1 MPLDPQEAYQLRES
15 ECEYLCQSFLQVL
28 SLGMSAVGWLWG
40 VILIVMGESSGAW
53 LAPVL
58 LIVAGYLSNH
68 WHESRRVWASAIA
81 LVALWLVP
89 SVAAQT
95 LAIPDFF
102 FALTLAI
109 LLAGILAGRMAIAF
123 LTISSAGLILIAQHW
138 LAYPLDRGSQVSVLI
153 AIGVVAGISW
163 LLSHHVGGALELSW
177 QSRQQAMEAMRS
189 AQERRAELRRAVKSL
204 DEGYERLQHLNRE
217 LMAARREAEEARHLK
232 AEFAANVSHELRTP
246 INLIVGFSEMM
257 YTAPESY
264 GGQPLPPEYRGD
276 VHAVYRSARHL
287 QTLIDD
293 ILDLSRIDARQMAL
307 TREMVC
313 IEEVIAEAAQVIGD
327 LVERKGLELHI
338 ELPPELPALYL
349 DRTRIRQV
357 LLNLISNAVR
367 FTDQG
372 AITVSCGLWDAG
384 AEGRSMDQP
393 HSPFVAEGQ
402 FLCVSVADS
411 GIGIRSE
418 DMDKVFQ
425 AFRQVDGS
433 ARRRYGGTGLGL
445 AISKRFVELHGG
457 WMWAES
463 EPGQGSTFSFA
474 LPAAEEVWLRQGLIE
489 TASQPGAAPMSKR
502 VVVLDRDPGVV
513 QLFSR
518 YLRHRRV
525 QGVSSVEEALASAAN
540 LAPEL
545 LVLADGTPP
554 EALLA
559 RQHDYPRLSKAHLSI
574 LSCPIPSERRKALS
588 LGFADYLL
596 KPVME
601 AQLQA
606 SLERVVEAPDHV
618 LVVEDDP
625 DMMRLLGR
633 MLTRIR
639 PGVTVARAYSGEDS
653 QHLLADGPRP
663 DVILLDLTLPGI
675 SGYDLITWM
684 QEHDFLTCPVIAVT
698 ANVRVEAPQ
707 APDASDPLAA
717 ISSPLTVARQAG
729 FSAQEILTFTE
740 LVAEHMPCRYVGDEQ
755 SAAGET
761 DPSPSV
767 RRQGARVG

>member
-1 MPLDPQEAYQLRES
+1 MPLDPQKVYQIRES
-15 ECEYLCQSFLQVL
+15 DSEYLCQSFLQML
-28 SLGMSAVGWLWG
+28 SLGMSLVGWGWG
-40 VILIVMGESSGAW
+40 VILIAMGESSAAW
-53 LAPVL
+53 LAPIA

-68 WHESRRVWASAIA
+68 WHESRRILASAIA
-81 LVALWLVP
+81 LMALWLAP
-89 SVAAQT
+89 AIAAQT
-95 LAIPDFF
+95 LATTNFLF
-102 FALTLAI
+102 GLTLAI
-109 LLAGILAGRMAIAF
+109 LLAGILAGRMAIAL
-123 LTISSAGLILIAQHW
+123 LTLSSAGLILAAEHW
-138 LAYPLDRGSQVSVLI
+138 LAYPLDPATSMTLLI
-153 AIGVVAGISW
+153 AIGMVTGVSW
-163 LLSHHVGGALELSW
+163 LLSLHVGGALELSW
-177 QSRQQAMEAMRS
+177 QSRQQAIEAMRS
-189 AQERRAELRRAVKSL
+189 AQARRAELRRAVKSL

-327 LVERKGLELHI
+327 LVERKGLDLHI
-338 ELPPELPALYL
+338 ELPPRSRQLPILYL

-367 FTDQG
+367 FTEQG
-372 AITVSCGLWDAG
+372 AITVSCRLCNAAMGEVLG
-384 AEGRSMDQP
+384 EQ
-393 HSPFVAEGQ
+393 HTPFVAEGQ

-411 GIGIRSE
+411 GIGIRPE

-474 LPAAEEVWLRQGLIE
+474 LPAAEEIWLRQGLIA
-489 TASQPGAAPMSKR
+489 TASQPGAATTGKR
-502 VVVLDRDPGVV
+502 VIVLDRDPGVV

-525 QGVSSVEEALASAAN
+525 QGVSTVEEALESAAN

-559 RQHDYPRLSKAHLSI
+559 RQHEYPRLSKAHLSI

-588 LGFADYLL
+588 LGFVDYLL

-601 AQLQA
+601 GQLQA

-633 MLTRIR
+633 MLARIR
-639 PGVTVARAYSGEDS
+639 PGVTVARAYSGKDA
-653 QHLLADGPRP
+653 QHILADGPRP
-663 DVILLDLTLPGI
+663 DVILLDLTLPEI
-675 SGYDLITWM
+675 SGYDLMTWM
-684 QEHDFLTCPVIAVT
+684 QERELLTCPVIAIT
-698 ANVRVEAPQ
+698 ANVRLEAPH
-707 APDASDPLAA
+707 APDTTAMT
-717 ISSPLTVARQAG
+717 IARQAG
-729 FSAQEILTFTE
+729 FSAQEVLTFAE
-740 LVAEHMPCRYVGDEQ
+740 LVAEHMPCRYIGE
-755 SAAGET
+755 SASDKD
-761 DPSPSV
+761 DPSLSA
-767 RRQGARVG
+767 RRQGVRMG

>member
-1 MPLDPQEAYQLRES
+1 MSYDPQEEIKIRES
-15 ECEYLCQSFLQVL
+15 DREYLCQSFLQVL
-28 SLGMSAVGWLWG
+28 SLGMSFVGWGWG
-40 VILIVMGESSGAW
+40 VILIALADSSGAW
-53 LAPVL
+53 LAPIV
-58 LIVAGYLSNH
+58 LIVSGYLSSH
-68 WHESRRVWASAIA
+68 WHESRRELASGIA
-81 LVALWLVP
+81 LAALWLVP
-89 SVAAQT
+89 PIAAQT
-95 LAIPDFF
+95 SATPHFF
-102 FALTLAI
+102 FGLTLSI
-109 LLAGILAGRMAIAF
+109 LLAGILANRGAITLLALF
-123 LTISSAGLILIAQHW
+123 ALGATLTTQRW
-138 LAYPLDRGSQVSVLI
+138 LGYPLEQATVVAVLI
-153 AIGVVAGISW
+153 AIGVATGISW
-163 LLSHHVGGALELSW
+163 LLWHYIYVALELSW

-189 AQERRAELRRAVKSL
+189 AQARRAELRRAVKSL

-217 LMAARREAEEARHLK
+217 LRAARREAEEARHLK

-307 TREMVC
+307 TREMAY
-313 IEEVIAEAAQVIGD
+313 IEEVIAEATQVIGD

-338 ELPPELPALYL
+338 ELPPRSRQLPPLYL

-372 AITVSCGLWDAG
+372 AITVSCRLWDA
-384 AEGRSMDQP
+384 AVEGHSMDQP
-393 HSPFVAEGQ
+393 HSPFVSEGH

-411 GIGIRSE
+411 GIGIRPE

-425 AFRQVDGS
+425 EFRQVDGS

-457 WMWAES
+457 WMWVES
-463 EPGQGSTFSFA
+463 EFGRGSTFSFA

-489 TASQPGAAPMSKR
+489 TASQPGAAVTGKR

-513 QLFSR
+513 QLFAR

-525 QGVSSVEEALASAAN
+525 QGVSTIEEALTTTAA

-545 LVLADGTPP
+545 LVLADGTSP
-554 EALLA
+554 EALIAQQKEHPRLA
-559 RQHDYPRLSKAHLSI
+559 RAQLSI
-574 LSCPIPSERRKALS
+574 LACPIPSERRKALR

-601 AQLQA
+601 TQLQA
-606 SLERVVEAPDHV
+606 SLERIAEAPDHV

-633 MLTRIR
+633 MLARIR
-639 PGVTVARAYSGEDS
+639 PGATVARAYSGEDA
-653 QHLLADGPRP
+653 QHLLEQGPRP

-675 SGYDLITWM
+675 SGYDLMAWM
-684 QEHDFLTCPVIAVT
+684 EERNLLTCPVIAVT
-698 ANVRVEAPQ
+698 ANVRLEAPQ
-707 APDASDPLAA
+707 TPDATTM
-717 ISSPLTVARQAG
+717 TVARQAG
-729 FSAQEILTFTE
+729 FSAQEVLTFTE
-740 LVAEHMPCRYVGDEQ
+740 LVAEHMPCRYLTEEGPLNGANEL
-755 SAAGET
+755 A
-761 DPSPSV
+761 SPTQH
-767 RRQGARVG
+767 QGIRMD

>member
-1 MPLDPQEAYQLRES
+1 MSYDPQEDTQIRES
-15 ECEYLCQSFLQVL
+15 DREYLCQSFLQVL
-28 SLGMSAVGWLWG
+28 SLGMFFVGWGWG
-40 VILIVMGESSGAW
+40 VILIALADSSSAW
-53 LAPVL
+53 LAPIV

-68 WHESRRVWASAIA
+68 WHESRRELASGIA
-81 LVALWLVP
+81 LAALWLVSP
-89 SVAAQT
+89 IAAQT
-95 LAIPDFF
+95 FATPHFF
-102 FALTLAI
+102 FALTLSI
-109 LLAGILAGRMAIAF
+109 LLAGILANRGAIALLALLALGAA
-123 LTISSAGLILIAQHW
+123 LTAQRW
-138 LAYPLDRGSQVSVLI
+138 LGYPLEQATVVAVLI
-153 AIGVVAGISW
+153 AIGVATGISW
-163 LLSHHVGGALELSW
+163 LLWHYIYVALELSW

-204 DEGYERLQHLNRE
+204 DEGYERLQHLNQE
-217 LMAARREAEEARHLK
+217 LRAARRESEEARHLK

-313 IEEVIAEAAQVIGD
+313 IEEVIAEAAQVIAD
-327 LVERKGLELHI
+327 LVERKGLELRI
-338 ELPPELPALYL
+338 ELPPDLPMLYL

-372 AITVSCGLWDAG
+372 AISVSCRLWDA
-384 AEGRSMDQP
+384 AVEGHSMDQP
-393 HSPFVAEGQ
+393 HSPFMSEGH
-402 FLCVSVADS
+402 FLCVSVVDS
-411 GIGIRSE
+411 GIGIRPE

-425 AFRQVDGS
+425 EFRQVDGS

-457 WMWAES
+457 WMWVES
-463 EPGQGSTFSFA
+463 EFGRGSTFSFA

-489 TASQPGAAPMSKR
+489 TASQPGAVASGKR

-513 QLFSR
+513 QLFAR

-525 QGVSSVEEALASAAN
+525 QGVSTIEEALATTAA

-545 LVLADGTPP
+545 LVLADGTSP
-554 EALLA
+554 EALIA
-559 RQHDYPRLSKAHLSI
+559 QQQEHPRLAGAQLSI
-574 LSCPIPSERRKALS
+574 LSCPIPSERRKALQ

-596 KPVME
+596 KPIME
-601 AQLQA
+601 TQLQA
-606 SLERVVEAPDHV
+606 SLARIVEAPDHV

-633 MLTRIR
+633 MLARIR
-639 PGVTVARAYSGEDS
+639 PGTTIARAYSGEDA
-653 QHLLADGPRP
+653 QHLLEHGPRP

-675 SGYDLITWM
+675 SGYDLMAWM
-684 QEHDFLTCPVIAVT
+684 EERNLLTCPVIAVT
-698 ANVRVEAPQ
+698 ANVRLQAPQ
-707 APDASDPLAA
+707 IPDATAM
-717 ISSPLTVARQAG
+717 TVARQAG
-729 FSAQEILTFTE
+729 FSAQEVLTFTE
-740 LVAEHMPCRYVGDEQ
+740 LVAEHMPCRYLTEEEPPNG
-755 SAAGET
+755 ANGLA
-761 DPSPSV
+761 SPTRHQGV
-767 RRQGARVG
+767 RMG